1 MRIRLLAVLIA
12 LVACTEEPTTAT
24 QPAHTEPGVTPSG
37 LSRANGRA
45 DGITPQNIAPLYPK
59 YDCSKVNETTWYC
72 PYVGQVE
79 FSDNP
84 FWFDDRGG
92 GQITWT
98 GTDCSA
104 DLHACRFTSGG
115 GQAGTYADRDLSR
128 CIPGVDPNC
137 ERVLTDV
144 NRTKIVRALSDFV
157 RDPAQ
162 IADATV
168 RQRCQA
174 MLNNFNLL
182 LGLGRVYEGGSDTP
196 ATDSL
201 EHYGAWS
208 PGTRN
213 LHFDPW
219 ALKAAT
225 TGSNAAW
232 QIANT
237 ALHEAAHYLGYNHSD
252 PTIIPYRGRTPVYQE
267 AYFKDLNPGSSGCMK
282 P

>member
-1 MRIRLLAVLIA
+1 MRITLLAVLIA
-12 LVACTEEPTTAT
+12 LVACAEEPTTAT

-45 DGITPQNIAPLYPK
+45 DGITPQNIAPLYTK
-59 YDCSKVNETTWYC
+59 YDCSKVNEMTWYC
-72 PYVGQVE
+72 PSVGQVE

-104 DLHACRFTSGG
+104 DPHACRFTSGG
-115 GQAGTYADRDLSR
+115 GLTGTYTDRDLSK

-162 IADATV
+162 IADATI

-182 LGLGRVYEGGSDTP
+182 LGLGRVYEGGVRHSGDGLSRALWRVESWHAKPTLR
-196 ATDSL
+196 SL
-201 EHYGAWS
+201 GTEGSHNRFERGMASREYGLARS
-208 PGTRN
+208 
-213 LHFDPW
+213 
-219 ALKAAT
+219 
-225 TGSNAAW
+225 S
-232 QIANT
+232 
-237 ALHEAAHYLGYNHSD
+237 ALHGFQS
-252 PTIIPYRGRTPVYQE
+252 
-267 AYFKDLNPGSSGCMK
+267 
-282 P
+282 